1 MSRAEPTAI
10 DPRGPRFSAAITAAL
25 LLVDV
30 VLGLAG
36 AELAAWLLLA
46 ALALLFAWGAFA
58 GVARHPFGV
67 LYRRLVRPRLA
78 PPAELED
85 PRPPTFAQGVGFLV
99 AGTGVVLG
107 ALGLPLAVPIAAAAA
122 FLAAFLNAA
131 FAFCLGCQ
139 LYLLLIRA
147 RVIRPARPLAG
158 SLR

>member
-1 MSRAEPTAI
+1 MSSTEPAAI

-46 ALALLFAWGAFA
+46 ALALLFAWGAIA

-85 PRPPTFAQGVGFLV
+85 PRPPAFAQGVGLLV
-99 AGTGVVLG
+99 AGAGVVLG
-107 ALGLPLAVPIAAAAA
+107 AVGLPLAVPIAAAAA

-131 FAFCLGCQ
+131 FGFCLGCQ